1 MSGKIFSSIYLGW
14 TKLKQAVF
22 QGKNLKN
29 VVTLLALQLLT
40 TKIQINF
47 KNCIQQNKMFRARL
61 KKRQITLHFQKI
73 WACIWIVSNK
83 NL

>member
-40 TKIQINF
+40 TKI
-47 KNCIQQNKMFRARL
+47 
-61 KKRQITLHFQKI
+61 
-73 WACIWIVSNK
+73 
-83 NL
+83 